1 MWDISCLTRDWTHIP
16 CIGRQILKHGTT
28 RQVSVLYVLCQ
39 VLNEMFRLKWWI
51 KQNIFCDVCIT
62 EVVQLQCFIHQFLEH
77 LGHARYCLKPRVH
90 CLLFFLLINLI
101 LIGGSFLYNIVVV
114 FAIHWHE
121 SAICV
126 HVSPIL
132 NALPPT
138 PSPSLRVFPVHRPW
152 APCLMHR
159 TWTGDLFHIW
169 WYTCFNAILSNH
181 PNPCL
186 LPQSPKVCS
195 LCLCL
200 FCCLTYRVIVT
211 IFLNSMYMC

>member
-1 MWDISCLTRDWTHIP
+1 MWDISSLTRNWTLTP

-28 RQVSVLYVLCQ
+28 REVPVLYVLCQ
-39 VLNEMFRLKWWI
+39 VLNQMFRLKWWI

-77 LGHARYCLKPRVH
+77 LGHARYCLKPLVH

-101 LIGGSFLYNIVVV
+101 LIEGSLLYNIVVV

-121 SAICV
+121 SATGV

-132 NALPPT
+132 NPPPK
-138 PSPSLRVFPVHRPW
+138 PSPSHPSGLSQ
-152 APCLMHR
+152 C
-159 TWTGDLFHIW
+159 TLFHASNLGW
-169 WYTCFNAILSNH
+169 WSISHMVIYMFQCYSLKSSH
-181 PNPCL
+181 PCL

-195 LCLCL
+195 LCL
-200 FCCLTYRVIVT
+200 FCCLTYKVIIT
-211 IFLNSMYMC
+211 IFLNSTYMH